1 MMQNVSIG
9 DLVKL
14 STFVDDDE
22 PTGLVTR
29 IDNKTLPHLLTIL
42 IGDQEIITTEDEVYK
57 I

>member
-1 MMQNVSIG
+1 MMHNVSIG

-29 IDNKTLPHLLTIL
+29 VDNKTLPHLLTIL
-42 IGDQEIITTEDEVYK
+42 IGSQEIITTEDEVCK